1 MGGPRTECQILQGIE
16 DGDEEEKA
24 AKVTEGLQV
33 RNWVENDECVCPKSQ
48 NEENISGKESDHL
61 CQMLMLNQ
69 RGMRILQWIYQYRG
83 FGA

>member
-33 RNWVENDECVCPKSQ
+33 RNWVMNVSVLKAKMKKTFQEKRVIIFVKC
-48 NEENISGKESDHL
+48 
-61 CQMLMLNQ
+61 
-69 RGMRILQWIYQYRG
+69 
-83 FGA
+83 